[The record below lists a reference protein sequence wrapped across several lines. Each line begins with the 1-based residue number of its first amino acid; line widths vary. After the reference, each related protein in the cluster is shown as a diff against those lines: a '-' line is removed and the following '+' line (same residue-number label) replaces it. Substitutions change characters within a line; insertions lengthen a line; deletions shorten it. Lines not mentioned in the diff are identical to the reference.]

1 MLRRLSFGKI
11 LFRKISL
18 EQSASAHACMRV
30 VAGLI
35 DTPHMRHEVARKR
48 HENAEC
54 GSGVEV
60 AEQRNHA

>member
-1 MLRRLSFGKI
+1 LMITVSKVCHHT
-11 LFRKISL
+11 
-18 EQSASAHACMRV
+18 HACMRV

-54 GSGVEV
+54 GSVVG
-60 AEQRNHA
+60 AAKQRSHA

>member
-1 MLRRLSFGKI
+1 MITVSK
-11 LFRKISL
+11 
-18 EQSASAHACMRV
+18 SAATHACMRV

-54 GSGVEV
+54 GSVVGA

>member
-1 MLRRLSFGKI
+1 
-11 LFRKISL
+11 
-18 EQSASAHACMRV
+18 MRV

-54 GSGVEV
+54 GSVVE
-60 AEQRNHA
+60 AAKQRSHA